1 MIKTKLHSPPFPVN
15 FKPAL
20 PNSYQTVDWGGGQV
34 LSSLLTFQSRPE
46 KEAN

>member
-20 PNSYQTVDWGGGQV
+20 PNSYQTVDWGGGADA
-34 LSSLLTFQSRPE
+34 LLPPHFP
-46 KEAN
+46 K